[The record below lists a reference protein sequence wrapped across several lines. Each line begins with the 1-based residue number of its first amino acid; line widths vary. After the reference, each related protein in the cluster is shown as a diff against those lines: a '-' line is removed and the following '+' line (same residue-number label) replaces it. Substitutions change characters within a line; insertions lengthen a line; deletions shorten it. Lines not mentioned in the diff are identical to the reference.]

1 MRDKLTEEEKQKL
14 VTELN
19 KRIHGLN
26 CPMCHNP
33 SFIILDGYFNQPIQA
48 ELNGVMLGGPSLPSI
63 GIVCN
68 NCGFISQHALGVLG
82 FLPKKDENKD
92 NDTNSK

>member
-1 MRDKLTEEEKQKL
+1 MIVIIAIYLRGKSMRDKLTEEEKQKL

-33 SFIILDGYFNQPIQA
+33 SFIM
-48 ELNGVMLGGPSLPSI
+48 EL
-63 GIVCN
+63 C
-68 NCGFISQHALGVLG
+68 
-82 FLPKKDENKD
+82 
-92 NDTNSK
+92 